1 MVFERSPPHLFLYLS
16 FIQKKNN
23 TNKDSAS
30 FGSPGSQTLL
40 VPLGVELLNDLC
52 AAVNPAFD
60 SRIFFMVRRV
70 FLLGAAEVGGLKAP
84 VIFTSDSLPT
94 EESEDNSIS
103 SSIGWRNSAG
113 TAVSLPGSP
122 SGRGAGDQYSK
133 TLTYRRPEL
142 LYNPTGVLRKIEQ
155 KQRK

>member
-60 SRIFFMVRRV
+60 SRIFFMMRRV

-94 EESEDNSIS
+94 EESEE
-103 SSIGWRNSAG
+103 NSAFSS
-113 TAVSLPGSP
+113 ASSQSLAGEAAFFSGSP
-122 SGRGAGDQYSK
+122 SGRGVGDQYSK
-133 TLTYRRPEL
+133 TLAYKSTEL
-142 LYNPTGVLRKIEQ
+142 LYNPMGALGKTEK
-155 KQRK
+155 K